1 MPPAIRKRDLL
12 TGALALAVAPPA
24 LAASKPMILTMLG
37 DSITAGFGLPSGD
50 ALPAQLEAELHRRG
64 VKVKVRA
71 AGVSGD
77 TSADGLARTDFSVK
91 SDTDLC
97 FVFLGANDL
106 LQGVDPK
113 TTRANLQAIL
123 AKLKA
128 RHIPAMLAGMR
139 APPVIGA
146 GYAHDFDAIFP
157 DAAHAAGVPYF
168 PDLLGGVMSRSPL
181 NQADG
186 IHPNPQGVKIIVA
199 RLAPAVASALKSR
212 PR

>member
-1 MPPAIRKRDLL
+1 MTISKRDLL
-12 TGALALAVAPPA
+12 TGALALGLAPPA
-24 LAASKPMILTMLG
+24 LAAARNKTLILTMLG
-37 DSITAGFGLPSGD
+37 DSITAGFGLPSGE
-50 ALPAQLEAELHRRG
+50 AMPAQLQLELVRLG
-64 VKVKVRA
+64 VKVKVRS

-106 LQGVDPK
+106 LQGIEPR
-113 TTRANLQAIL
+113 TTRANLGAIL

-139 APPVIGA
+139 APTVIGA
-146 GYAHDFDAIFP
+146 GYAQDFDAVFP

-168 PDLLGGVMSRSPL
+168 PDLLNGVMSHSAL

-186 IHPNPQGVKIIVA
+186 IHPNPQGVKIIVS
-199 RLAPAVASALKSR
+199 RLAPAIAAALKSR